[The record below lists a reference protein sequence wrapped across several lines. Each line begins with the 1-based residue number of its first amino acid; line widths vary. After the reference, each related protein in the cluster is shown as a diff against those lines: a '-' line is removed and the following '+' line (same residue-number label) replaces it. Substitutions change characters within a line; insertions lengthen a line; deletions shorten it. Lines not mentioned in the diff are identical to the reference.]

1 MPPELNSNTILV
13 LEGEEVV
20 LKKKR
25 GRKPGSISKKK
36 LIATGVP
43 LKIGKKLGKK
53 RGRKPKHI
61 KEKMLRQAA
70 ILKMRQEKE
79 KMELHKKIIFKH
91 EKTIKIIN
99 EETAKDN
106 SEQMITKSQKI
117 ADLESKLQQEADE
130 MQSLLK
136 EKNWYQKYANKIAS
150 EELEK

>member
-1 MPPELNSNTILV
+1 MPPELNSSTILV

-20 LKKKR
+20 IKKKR
-25 GRKPGSISKKK
+25 GRNPGSISKKK

-70 ILKMRQEKE
+70 ILKMRQDKE

-106 SEQMITKSQKI
+106 SE
-117 ADLESKLQQEADE
+117 
-130 MQSLLK
+130 
-136 EKNWYQKYANKIAS
+136 
-150 EELEK
+150 